1 MTLANAVADPE
12 AQDLSTEPSHKQSDR
27 KSVLKPIFVGP
38 NGIRAGWRLLIF
50 AALVVVLI
58 FGFIVVRNGGMQGL
72 REANKHAGEITI
84 TPVLMIIG
92 ESGALL
98 AVCFATLIMGKIE
111 HRKFS
116 EYGLPLR
123 LALRKDFWI
132 GAGTGFLALSGT
144 LLSIFLMHGFRVTG
158 LALHGTEILS
168 SILAWGLAFL
178 LVGLFEEFLCRGY
191 VQYTLASGIGYWP
204 AALVI
209 SGLFGFTH
217 YFNARET
224 AVGAIAA
231 GLFGLL
237 FCLFLLRTG
246 NLWIAV
252 GFHAAWD
259 WGQTFYGVSDSG
271 ILPYHSVL
279 SSAFHGPQWLTG
291 GTVGPEASVFTP
303 IALIVV
309 AVVFSTFYRENR
321 YASFS

>member
-1 MTLANAVADPE
+1 MTLANAMTAPE
-12 AQDLSTEPSHKQSDR
+12 PPPLSTEPSHKQPGNTSA
-27 KSVLKPIFVGP
+27 LKAIFVGP
-38 NGIRAGWRLLIF
+38 NGIRAGWRLLIYT
-50 AALVVVLI
+50 ALVEALI
-58 FGFIVVRNGGMQGL
+58 FCYLLVRNGGLQGFL
-72 REANKHAGEITI
+72 EAKRHAGEITI
-84 TPVLMIIG
+84 TPLLMIIG
-92 ESGALL
+92 ELGGFL
-98 AVCFATLIMGKIE
+98 AVCAATFIMGKIE

-123 LALRKDFWI
+123 LALGKDFWI

-158 LALHGTEILS
+158 LALHGTAILS

-204 AALVI
+204 AALVM
-209 SGLFGFTH
+209 SGLFGFSH

-259 WGQTFYGVSDSG
+259 WGQAFYGVSDSG

>member
-1 MTLANAVADPE
+1 MTLANAARAPE
-12 AQDLSTEPSHKQSDR
+12 APVLSTEPSQKQSDR
-27 KSVLKPIFVGP
+27 TPALKAIFIGP

-50 AALVVVLI
+50 AALVLVLI
-58 FGFIVVRNGGMQGL
+58 FGFVVVRNGGLQGFL
-72 REANKHAGEITI
+72 EAKKHAGDITI
-84 TPVLMIIG
+84 TPLLMIIG
-92 ESGALL
+92 ELGAFL
-98 AVCFATLIMGKIE
+98 AVCAATLIMGKIE
-111 HRKFS
+111 HRKFR

-123 LALRKDFWI
+123 LALGKDFWI

-144 LLSIFLMHGFRVTG
+144 LLSISLMHGFRVTR
-158 LALHGTEILS
+158 LALHGTAILS
-168 SILAWGLAFL
+168 SILVWGLAFL

-204 AALVI
+204 AALLI
-209 SGLFGFTH
+209 SGLFGFAH

-224 AVGAIAA
+224 LVGAIAA
-231 GLFGLL
+231 GLFAVL

-309 AVVFSTFYRENR
+309 AVIFSSYCRENR
-321 YASFS
+321 YAS